1 MWSGVPAD
9 HPRERGEKKSSPHFP
24 SPLVGSPHR
33 RGEKRKSL
41 LALGFQAGSPL
52 RVRGKILSYPGRNS
66 APRITPASAGKRQA
80 RSCGSRE
87 PRDHPRGYREKIRPQ
102 SISSRN
108 TGSPPRV
115 RGKEMDLHPA
125 PMRPGITPAGAG
137 KRPNPQK
144 REKIMEDHPRGCGEK
159 IHHDTCQQAP
169 SGSPTRVRG
178 KATETLDFRR
188 ARRITHAGAG
198 KSLYPQQRLECL

>member
-1 MWSGVPAD
+1 MWSSVPAT

-33 RGEKRKSL
+33 RGEKLKSL

-87 PRDHPRGYREKIRPQ
+87 PRDHPAGTGKRSGRSRSVRGTQDHPRGCGKKKWIYTQPPCAQ
-102 SISSRN
+102 
-108 TGSPPRV
+108 GSPPQV
-115 RGKEMDLHPA
+115 RGKGPIH
-125 PMRPGITPAGAG
+125 RNVKKSWRITPADAG
-137 KRPNPQK
+137 KRHRLQGVGADAQ
-144 REKIMEDHPRGCGEK
+144 DHPRGCGEK
-159 IHHDTCQQAP
+159 KASAP
-169 SGSPTRVRG
+169 WSTTV
-178 KATETLDFRR
+178 
-188 ARRITHAGAG
+188 
-198 KSLYPQQRLECL
+198 

>member
-1 MWSGVPAD
+1 MWSSVPAA

-33 RGEKRKSL
+33 RGEKLKSL
-41 LALGFQAGSPL
+41 LALGFHAGSPL

-66 APRITPASAGKRQA
+66 APRITPASAGKRQT

-108 TGSPPRV
+108 TGSPPQV
-115 RGKEMDLHPA
+115 RGKARSGWCGRVRH
-125 PMRPGITPAGAG
+125 RITPADAG
-137 KRPNPQK
+137 KSLTLFRF
-144 REKIMEDHPRGCGEK
+144 KIADANHPRGCGEK
-159 IHHDTCQQAP
+159 SSALN
-169 SGSPTRVRG
+169 
-178 KATETLDFRR
+178 AFE
-188 ARRITHAGAG
+188 
-198 KSLYPQQRLECL
+198 